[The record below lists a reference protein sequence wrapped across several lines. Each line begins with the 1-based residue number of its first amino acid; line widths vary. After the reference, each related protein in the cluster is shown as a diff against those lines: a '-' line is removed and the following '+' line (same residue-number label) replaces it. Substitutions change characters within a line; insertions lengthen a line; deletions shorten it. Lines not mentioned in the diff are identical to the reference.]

1 LVAKNVEKVEELI
14 DGDLIRD
21 VELDPSNLSPS
32 SSNSHSLFT
41 GLHSTMV
48 PIGVSCVVLLALS
61 ARLIASIALPPITR
75 SLCLP
80 LLLGTYTGKS
90 DTAVT
95 ALGGG
100 TGLLLIE
107 PSQATTGGLDDASPV
122 GLGVVRQT
130 AAVSETL
137 SHLLQSGRKQ

>member
-1 LVAKNVEKVEELI
+1 M
-14 DGDLIRD
+14 
-21 VELDPSNLSPS
+21 P
-32 SSNSHSLFT
+32 
-41 GLHSTMV
+41 
-48 PIGVSCVVLLALS
+48 C
-61 ARLIASIALPPITR
+61 
-75 SLCLP
+75 
-80 LLLGTYTGKS
+80 TYTGES

-107 PSQATTGGLDDASPV
+107 PSQATTRGLDDASPV

-137 SHLLQSGRKQ
+137 SHLLEEKGGRQKEIHYC

>member
-1 LVAKNVEKVEELI
+1 MNVC
-14 DGDLIRD
+14 R
-21 VELDPSNLSPS
+21 
-32 SSNSHSLFT
+32 
-41 GLHSTMV
+41 
-48 PIGVSCVVLLALS
+48 
-61 ARLIASIALPPITR
+61 
-75 SLCLP
+75 
-80 LLLGTYTGKS
+80 GTYTGES

-107 PSQATTGGLDDASPV
+107 PSQATTRGLDDASPV

-137 SHLLQSGRKQ
+137 SHLLHKGGEKESPLLLETLCLKVRVVEL